1 MKSEQVKTPWHLWVI
16 GILSLLWNAMG
27 ANDYTQSQLGSRDY
41 MESMTG
47 TYSITV
53 DEMLAYIDG
62 FPVWADA
69 SWAFGVWGSVAGSLL
84 LLVRSRFA
92 LWSFIV
98 AAVGLVVTSVYQ
110 FSGAMPAAMQGTGQ
124 LIFAGLIW
132 VMTGLLIY
140 YSWRMTQ
147 RGVLR

>member
-1 MKSEQVKTPWHLWVI
+1 MKSEQVKTPWHVWVI

-27 ANDYTQSQLGSRDY
+27 ANDYTQSQLGNRDY

-69 SWAFGVWGSVAGSLL
+69 SWAFGVWVAGSLL

-92 LWSFIV
+92 LWSFIA